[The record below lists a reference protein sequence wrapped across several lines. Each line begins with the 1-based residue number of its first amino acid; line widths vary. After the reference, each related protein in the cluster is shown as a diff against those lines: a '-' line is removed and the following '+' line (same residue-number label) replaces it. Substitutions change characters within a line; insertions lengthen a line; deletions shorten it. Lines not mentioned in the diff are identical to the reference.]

1 MSATDNFDE
10 KSDALFRKQ
19 LSAMSMQD
27 VICMLSSDTFNT
39 HLVDARQ
46 HSLGLDYTMSS
57 EPLVIVSTNIKM
69 SPPITYIIYKD
80 LCGNTTGNRIEFV
93 DGHCVHYKFDG
104 STKADAEN
112 TEIPVDK
119 KIIDMMDNMS
129 M

>member
-1 MSATDNFDE
+1 
-10 KSDALFRKQ
+10 
-19 LSAMSMQD
+19 
-27 VICMLSSDTFNT
+27 MLSSDTFNT
-39 HLVDARQ
+39 HLVDAMH

-69 SPPITYIIYKD
+69 SPPITYVIYKD
-80 LCGNTTGNRIEFV
+80 LRGNTTGNRIEFV

-104 STKADAEN
+104 STKAAVEN